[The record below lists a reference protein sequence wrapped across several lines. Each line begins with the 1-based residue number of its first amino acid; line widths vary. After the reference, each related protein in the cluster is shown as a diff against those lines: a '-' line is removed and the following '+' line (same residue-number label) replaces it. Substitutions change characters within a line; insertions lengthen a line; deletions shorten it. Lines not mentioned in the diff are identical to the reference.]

1 MEDPRWLKPCYRASS
16 RPTTLDIHRY
26 ICSAWFGGLRLLF
39 LTSAH
44 AADFIFTRQAEGE
57 ERARGLRWTDKDNVG

>member
-1 MEDPRWLKPCYRASS
+1 MKR
-16 RPTTLDIHRY
+16 I
-26 ICSAWFGGLRLLF
+26 LF

-57 ERARGLRWTDKDNVG
+57 ERARGLRGTEEDFIG